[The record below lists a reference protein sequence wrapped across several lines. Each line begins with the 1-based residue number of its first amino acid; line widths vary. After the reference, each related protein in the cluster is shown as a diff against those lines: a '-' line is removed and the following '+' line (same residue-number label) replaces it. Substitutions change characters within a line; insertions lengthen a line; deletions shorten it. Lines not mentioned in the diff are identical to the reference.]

1 MSTFLKEFKFEKL
14 PSKITYIDEE
24 PLKLNNEF
32 IFFHN
37 KSKFR
42 KELNRLQYLVKTYTN
57 VPLQAAGIRDTYL
70 KESISENYLIILF
83 TISDIMKKANEV
95 IEPNL
100 SIELNPGCFYLESN
114 KDFMLL
120 LSRDMEG
127 LVFGIDTLE
136 SILKQILEDYTS
148 QKQFDDYIK
157 VRSFKLFNC
166 KNSLT

>member
-24 PLKLNNEF
+24 PLKLNSEF

-42 KELNRLQYLVKTYTN
+42 KELNRLQYLIKTYTK

-70 KESISENYLIILF
+70 KESISENYFIILF
-83 TISDIMKKANEV
+83 TISDIMKKANEI

-114 KDFMLL
+114 TEFMLL
-120 LSRDMEG
+120 ISRDIEG
-127 LVFGIDTLE
+127 LISGVDTLE
-136 SILKQILEDYTS
+136 TILKQVLEDYTN
-148 QKQFDDYIK
+148 QKRFDDYIK
-157 VRSFKLFNC
+157 IRPFKLTDCN
-166 KNSLT
+166 NSL